1 MERNLERQTLSF
13 SKGMTNVPSDLL
25 SDDSE
30 LLESDGFIFKD
41 GEMKAV
47 QKPVKIGEIA
57 GQKIMYV
64 HKMADYENIIAY
76 DGAGNIYWYTKDD
89 SGNIVSPPDGVTKS
103 FNVGTVYDV
112 KSIGNTL
119 AVATNEGLHYLLFK
133 GGKYK
138 DLGTEIP
145 KPNVVFS
152 LSAGTPIEADTPIRY
167 EGFVNHKTLKVNYD
181 DFGNVCRIH
190 KLIYIKNNGDFGEQ
204 TVTINDNT
212 PVKEEEYEAYAI
224 TNDNDNNENLF
235 QDAVVG
241 HVSSII
247 NKAKEKNLFCFPF
260 YARYALR
267 LFDGTYARISNP
279 VICYPCVTG
288 NHLSHIGNTTAYFT
302 LYGSHLTASVSIP
315 QKEG

>member
-89 SGNIVSPPDGVTKS
+89 SGNIVIPPDGVTKS
-103 FNVGTVYDV
+103 FNVGTVYGV

-119 AVATNEGLHYLLFK
+119 VCASSEGLH
-133 GGKYK
+133 
-138 DLGTEIP
+138 
-145 KPNVVFS
+145 
-152 LSAGTPIEADTPIRY
+152 
-167 EGFVNHKTLKVNYD
+167 
-181 DFGNVCRIH
+181 
-190 KLIYIKNNGDFGEQ
+190 
-204 TVTINDNT
+204 
-212 PVKEEEYEAYAI
+212 
-224 TNDNDNNENLF
+224 
-235 QDAVVG
+235 
-241 HVSSII
+241 
-247 NKAKEKNLFCFPF
+247 
-260 YARYALR
+260 
-267 LFDGTYARISNP
+267 
-279 VICYPCVTG
+279 
-288 NHLSHIGNTTAYFT
+288 
-302 LYGSHLTASVSIP
+302 
-315 QKEG
+315 